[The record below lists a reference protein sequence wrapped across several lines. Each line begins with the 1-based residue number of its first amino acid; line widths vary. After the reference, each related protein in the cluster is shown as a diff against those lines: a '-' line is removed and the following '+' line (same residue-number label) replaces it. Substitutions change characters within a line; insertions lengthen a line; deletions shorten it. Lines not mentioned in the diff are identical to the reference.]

1 MTRSYSL
8 IVLILCGLPLQLG
21 CKAYVPLP
29 LNPAEV
35 VHQLDHTRQHP
46 DMSQATV
53 RDTGGEVDPKAEA
66 EPGQNPPAFT
76 LKLAAD
82 WLLRYGPE
90 ILEVEAE
97 YRTALAK
104 ARIKTPLP
112 NPTLSMGAEY
122 GFGRDVSTRRVVPFG
137 SIGFQIPTGD
147 RLEQQDQ
154 LNQAAAEVAQVRAL
168 TRHREL
174 YLSLRE
180 LYTRLATVR
189 RRHAAR
195 LDIARSA
202 ERSVEASRRLVEAGQ
217 AVAADIALFELE
229 HARSEVDVLNS
240 RVSTA
245 TVESALA
252 TLIGVHARHFVRLPE
267 QLLPKLADQL
277 PSLESLKEMLI
288 LHHPELARLRARYA
302 ASERALRLEIAKQY
316 PDLSIGGSG
325 RGEVGDRKVILG
337 LPLGIEL
344 PLFDRNEQG
353 IAEAEGRREEVRTH
367 YTAAAS
373 RALAALE
380 HAYRVAQ
387 LSGRTR
393 RILQQTILA
402 KARNSIQLARRALAA
417 GSGDV
422 LRLLDS
428 ERTFRQVQIEA
439 LEAELADYRAWSAL
453 ERATGWPLMK
463 FPHEPGGHEGTEK
476 GTEEVSR

>member
-1 MTRSYSL
+1 M
-8 IVLILCGLPLQLG
+8 
-21 CKAYVPLP
+21 
-29 LNPAEV
+29 
-35 VHQLDHTRQHP
+35 
-46 DMSQATV
+46 
-53 RDTGGEVDPKAEA
+53 
-66 EPGQNPPAFT
+66 
-76 LKLAAD
+76 
-82 WLLRYGPE
+82 
-90 ILEVEAE
+90 
-97 YRTALAK
+97 
-104 ARIKTPLP
+104 
-112 NPTLSMGAEY
+112 
-122 GFGRDVSTRRVVPFG
+122 
-137 SIGFQIPTGD
+137 
-147 RLEQQDQ
+147 
-154 LNQAAAEVAQVRAL
+154 
-168 TRHREL
+168 
-174 YLSLRE
+174 
-180 LYTRLATVR
+180 
-189 RRHAAR
+189 
-195 LDIARSA
+195 
-202 ERSVEASRRLVEAGQ
+202 
-217 AVAADIALFELE
+217 
-229 HARSEVDVLNS
+229 
-240 RVSTA
+240 
-245 TVESALA
+245 
-252 TLIGVHARHFVRLPE
+252 PE
-267 QLLPKLADQL
+267 QPLPKLADQL
-277 PSLESLKEMLI
+277 VSLESLKEMLI

-353 IAEAEGRREEVRTH
+353 IAEAEGRREEIRTR

-380 HAYRVAQ
+380 HAHRVAQ